1 MNDLPSTFLILSASF
16 SSTNCCFSSGIT
28 LNIVSFCLRHH
39 LCVVVFVHRK
49 ENWQCFSRLL
59 SRHFPPCFDL
69 MLWCIQSG
77 VQLLKCII
85 SGGSRGWA
93 PAGARWAEKHFFQD
107 PAPPYLRDWVTGP
120 PLIWRS
126 GSTTDHDCYTVIHL
140 HLILVKANMLPRMNQ
155 WQIPV

>member
-28 LNIVSFCLRHH
+28 LNIVSFCLRLH

-77 VQLLKCII
+77 VRYCSNVSSVADPGEGPQLRPEGPKRKTRRPLI
-85 SGGSRGWA
+85 SGTGW
-93 PAGARWAEKHFFQD
+93 PS
-107 PAPPYLRDWVTGP
+107 P

-126 GSTTDHDCYTVIHL
+126 GSVTDHDCYTVIHL
-140 HLILVKANMLPRMNQ
+140 HLILVKANMLPRINQ
-155 WQIPV
+155 WQIPF